1 MEKATFVAILEEIVR
16 GFEEPAFRANYADA
30 KAQGNVPRLMEL
42 AMGVQRH
49 AFSQHGLDDVAGS
62 VQFKEAG
69 RTFGL
74 DGDVAPRLARM
85 KAALGK

>member
-42 AMGVQRH
+42 AMGVQGTRS
-49 AFSQHGLDDVAGS
+49 ASTAWMTWPVACSSRKPGGL
-62 VQFKEAG
+62 
-69 RTFGL
+69 
-74 DGDVAPRLARM
+74 LAWMAMSRR
-85 KAALGK
+85 GWRG